1 MLNLL
6 NSARA
11 NKISNR
17 KSCQPARFEQENG
30 VPVLLSLHCES
41 NPLKDLEKHRVKAME
56 INNQLEIF
64 ISPPCQP
71 LQYFVVKLHTSA
83 SRHFPLLHWNCQW
96 LDSPWEP
103 KGTWGIQGWFWLR
116 WSPRWGFP
124 EPFGPWSNLET
135 TENIFKQVL
144 SSNITNQ
151 MWAMFKTLLWFKDCL
166 IRCIVLE
173 FLVCG

>member
-6 NSARA
+6 NSASA

-41 NPLKDLEKHRVKAME
+41 NPLKDLEKRRVKAME

-103 KGTWGIQGWFWLR
+103 KGTWGIQGCKSMWIHTR
-116 WSPRWGFP
+116 
-124 EPFGPWSNLET
+124 NLKGT
-135 TENIFKQVL
+135 VKGSIKGSTKG
-144 SSNITNQ
+144 SKK
-151 MWAMFKTLLWFKDCL
+151 ALWKHRAL
-166 IRCIVLE
+166 H
-173 FLVCG
+173 